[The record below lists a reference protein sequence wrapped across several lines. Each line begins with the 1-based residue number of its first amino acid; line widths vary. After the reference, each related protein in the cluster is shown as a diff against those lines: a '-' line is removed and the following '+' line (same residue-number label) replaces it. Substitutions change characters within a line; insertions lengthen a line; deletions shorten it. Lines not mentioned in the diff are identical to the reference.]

1 MSRLT
6 SRHPLNLY
14 YHGGEYVKICG
25 SQDGYFPDFGHH
37 LAGEMGGVWL
47 HPIKL
52 LDGFWLK
59 VTDLERGISVWAR
72 ADAFVSE
79 PWGGRFEYDHWL
91 GHIPVSIER
100 SQFAPEREKGF
111 VADYRVFANAGL
123 PVRLR
128 LELLVRTDLRPVW
141 FSEQAGVVDG
151 DRDVPVEIA
160 DRQVLVKDQDNSWFV
175 RVGTDLPGTAVE
187 ADPELYGPEFTAGAG
202 CGISFAAEV
211 ELQAG
216 ETFDFRLFAAGSYT
230 SQEECDRS
238 YELISQRH
246 EALLAEKQALYR
258 EIAERASLEI
268 EGEPGLNEAFAWA
281 KWNNQWLVQ
290 TVDGLGRGLTAGGPT
305 YPWWFGCDSTYAL
318 QGVLAIGDP
327 GLARDTLD
335 LLLKKSEETNGNGRV
350 VHEIT
355 TLGAVANPGNTQE
368 TAHYIAFVWEMFQ
381 WTGDEAL
388 LRRHYDYCVKG
399 IEWLLGEMDPDG
411 DLFPSGYGIIE
422 IAGLNME
429 LIDSA
434 VYTAQALRAMAAMSG
449 FFGEH
454 ERSAKYGELAER
466 AAEAVNRVFWREA
479 DGLYADAVAPREMVA
494 AKREAMVSLAEKHGV
509 AGYGEY
515 MERILQDTAGQ
526 EGDIPWLLNKNWV
539 IVTPMEAGIADPDK
553 AARALETMRSDV
565 FVGEYGT
572 YLSGILQQGTMTIST
587 GVHAVAEAENGHP
600 DEALELLRRM
610 LRTFSSALP
619 GSFSEMS
626 PDYGCVVQA
635 WTLYALAVP
644 VIRGFF
650 GVRPQAHRRVL
661 RLNPQLPAVWHD
673 RECKLSGLN
682 IAGVRFDIVIRPGTD
697 GQGRVVTVRN
707 DERWRVVLELN
718 GERLE
723 SDEPWIE
730 WEVGGK

>member
-230 SQEECDRS
+230 SREECDRS

-526 EGDIPWLLNKNWV
+526 EGRHPLAAEQKLGDRHADGGGHRRSGQSRQSAGNDAVGRFCRRVWHLSVRHPPAGDDDDFNRRPCRGRSGKRAPGRGAGTAAPDAAHVLL
-539 IVTPMEAGIADPDK
+539 G
-553 AARALETMRSDV
+553 AARLFFRDV
-565 FVGEYGT
+565 
-572 YLSGILQQGTMTIST
+572 
-587 GVHAVAEAENGHP
+587 
-600 DEALELLRRM
+600 
-610 LRTFSSALP
+610 P
-619 GSFSEMS
+619 G
-626 PDYGCVVQA
+626 
-635 WTLYALAVP
+635 
-644 VIRGFF
+644 
-650 GVRPQAHRRVL
+650 L
-661 RLNPQLPAVWHD
+661 RLRGAGLDPLRAGGAGRPRIFRRPA
-673 RECKLSGLN
+673 
-682 IAGVRFDIVIRPGTD
+682 AGAPARAALKPAAA
-697 GQGRVVTVRN
+697 GR
-707 DERWRVVLELN
+707 LA
-718 GERLE
+718 
-723 SDEPWIE
+723 
-730 WEVGGK
+730 